1 MATYTRIESVTLCHG
16 MCTDGAG
23 NLYVASY
30 SSGSTTI
37 TIYKYVIAT
46 DTLTDISGAT
56 FAGYRYGSGFEG
68 GLTWWSYNDKLYM
81 VCGQGTPPGAANVFC
96 FRWNGGQ
103 SWTQVDTQP
112 WTSVGTLNPII
123 KSSPDRLAYKYDSAT
138 DVIRGTADGTSW
150 GTDISTSQIFSFY
163 YDVSQYDDLLCE
175 IYDGSTTKVYRNTAG
190 STWAALSGA
199 DIGITQDFLG
209 NNSVYSFFRA
219 RTGTNWVQR
228 STDWGVI
235 TTNIADL
242 DIHDHA
248 PSVFDLTYEVVAL
261 LSTGGGNQDQVRF
274 WNAIGL
280 TFDLDGTPNANDR
293 VMQEPCYYAGYLYVL
308 VEHDGIYVR
317 DDPIG
322 PVVEEDFSI
331 PVNWSP
337 TAMSVSPDD
346 YYVYVGL
353 LDGAS
358 NPVLL
363 QLLSDL
369 SADPIKAYD
378 PGAGSAI
385 GVHCADFNE
394 EWVWIAGAFG
404 GTLKVRVSIDDGA
417 TWTTKDPGTWNG
429 VALPIVLGPDD
440 DNLVLVPTDGDDDL
454 FETEDGGLVWAT
466 LNAALPFDVN
476 GMDRL
481 DLNLDEIIMGS
492 DADRGIRYSP
502 NNGVTLHDLS
512 DVAMANVRVSDLII
526 G

>member
-1 MATYTRIESVTLCHG
+1 MATYTKIEDILNCHAMVG
-16 MCTDGAG
+16 DGVG
-23 NLYVASY
+23 NLYVAAY
-30 SSGSTTI
+30 HSGSTTI
-37 TIYKYVIAT
+37 TIYKYEIAT

-56 FAGYRYGSGFEG
+56 FVGYSYGSGHRG

-81 VCGQGTPPGAANVFC
+81 VCGIYTPTNLVYC
-96 FRWNGGQ
+96 FRWDGSQN
-103 SWTQVDTQP
+103 WTQVDSAT
-112 WTSVGTLNPII
+112 WDTVLSANMII
-123 KSSPDRLAYKYDSAT
+123 KSSPDRLAYSYKGANGF
-138 DVIRGTADGTSW
+138 VRGTADGVAW
-150 GTDISTSQIFSFY
+150 NADITVHTIYSLY
-163 YDVSQYDDLLCE
+163 HDASQYDDLLVE
-175 IYDGSTTKVYRNTAG
+175 YYESGGPSTKVYRNTAG
-190 STWAALSGA
+190 SSWPALSGS
-199 DIGITQDFLG
+199 DIGVTQDFLG
-209 NNSVYSFFRA
+209 TNDTYSFFRN
-219 RTGTNWVQR
+219 RTGVNWVTR

-235 TTNIADL
+235 RTNIADL

-274 WNAIGL
+274 WNPIGL
-280 TFDLDGTPNANDR
+280 TFDLDGTPNASDR
-293 VMQEPCYYAGYLYVL
+293 VMQEPCYWAGYLYVL
-308 VEHDGIYVR
+308 VENDGIYVR

-322 PVVEEDFSI
+322 PVAEEDFE
-331 PVNWSP
+331 VGAWSP

-353 LDGAS
+353 LDGSS

-394 EWVWIAGAFG
+394 EWVWIAGEFG
-404 GTLKVRVSIDDGA
+404 GTAKVRVSIDDGA
-417 TWTTKDPGTWNG
+417 TWTTKDPGTWSG
-429 VALPIVLGPDD
+429 VALPIVLGPDW

-454 FETEDGGLVWAT
+454 FETEDGGLNWAT
-466 LNAALPFDVN
+466 LNNSLPFDVA

-481 DLNLDEIIMGS
+481 DLNLDEIVMGS

-512 DVAMANVRVSDLII
+512 DVAMANVKVSDLII